1 MIVVSRRL
9 APFSHFDLMLLRQ
22 IALECLIARRCVSRL
37 LDLCPDVV
45 LPRGLA
51 LLEKGFLRQ
60 CIAYGRLS
68 LEDDRQ
74 SLLETKPIALLP
86 DPVKVFLRGLV
97 LAAVLEVHGID
108 DDVVMDMLLVRM
120 RVDDGF
126 MPFGDGSSEFLPDL
140 VRLSCR
146 HFPRLEGLDDV
157 MGLDAVRFAPE
168 FSCRLHLRLGVLW
181 RAIDA

>member
-9 APFSHFDLMLLRQ
+9 APFSHFDLMLFRQ
-22 IALECLIARRCVSRL
+22 IALECLIVRRGVSRL

-60 CIAYGRLS
+60 CIAYGRLA

-74 SLLETKPIALLP
+74 SLFETESIALLP

-97 LAAVLEVHGID
+97 LAAVLEVHSID
-108 DDVVMDMLLVRM
+108 DDVVMDMLFVRM

-126 MPFGDGSSEFLPDL
+126 MPFGDGSSEFLPNL
-140 VRLSCR
+140 VRLFGC
-146 HFPRLEGLDDV
+146 HFPWLKGLNDM
-157 MGLDAVRFAPE
+157 MGLDAVCFAPK
-168 FSCRLHLRLGVLW
+168 FSRRLHLKLGVLW

>member
-1 MIVVSRRL
+1 MIVIGRRFT
-9 APFSHFDLMLLRQ
+9 PFSDLNVVFLRQ
-22 IALECLIARRCVSRL
+22 IAFERFVACCGVSRF
-37 LDLCPDVV
+37 LDLRPDVV
-45 LPRGLA
+45 LPGRLA

-60 CIAYGRLS
+60 CIANWCLS

-74 SLLETKPIALLP
+74 SLLETEPIAFLP
-86 DPVKVFLRGLV
+86 DPMKVFLRGLV

-126 MPFGDGSSEFLPDL
+126 VPLGDGSSEFLSDL
-140 VRLSCR
+140 VCLSCR
-146 HFPRLEGLDDV
+146 HFPWLEGLDDV
-157 MGLDAVRFAPE
+157 MGLDAVWFAPK
-168 FSCRLHLRLGVLW
+168 FPRRLHLRLGVLR

>member
-1 MIVVSRRL
+1 MVVIGRRL
-9 APFSHFDLMLLRQ
+9 APFSDLDVVFLRQ
-22 IALECLIARRCVSRL
+22 IAFERVIARRSVSRL

-45 LPRGLA
+45 LPGGFS

-60 CIAYGRLS
+60 CIAYGCLS

-74 SLLETKPIALLP
+74 SLLETEAIALLP
-86 DPVKVFLRGLV
+86 DPMKVFLRGLV

-108 DDVVMDMLLVRM
+108 DDVVMDMLFVRM

-140 VRLSCR
+140 VCLSCR
-146 HFPRLEGLDDV
+146 HFPRLEGLDNM

>member
-1 MIVVSRRL
+1 MVVIGRRL
-9 APFSHFDLMLLRQ
+9 APFSDLDLMPLRQ
-22 IALECLIARRCVSRL
+22 IALECLIARRSISRF
-37 LDLCPDVV
+37 LDLRPDIV

-60 CIAYGRLS
+60 CIAHGCLS
-68 LEDDRQ
+68 LKDDRQ
-74 SLLETKPIALLP
+74 SLLETEPIALLP

-126 MPFGDGSSEFLPDL
+126 MPLGDGSSEFLPNL

-146 HFPRLEGLDDV
+146 HFPWLEGLDDV
-157 MGLDAVRFAPE
+157 MGLDAVWFAPE
-168 FSCRLHLRLGVLW
+168 FPRRLHLRLGVL
-181 RAIDA
+181 RRTIDA